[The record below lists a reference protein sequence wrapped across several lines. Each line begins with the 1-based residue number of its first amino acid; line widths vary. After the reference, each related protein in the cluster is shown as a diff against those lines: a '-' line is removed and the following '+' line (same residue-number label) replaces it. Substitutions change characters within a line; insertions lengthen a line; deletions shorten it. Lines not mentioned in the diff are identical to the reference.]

1 MHDRLFLSL
10 RFLGTKVYAVG
21 AMPHWGGWGGS
32 PAIARSP
39 DRPPLIKVNIE
50 FSGDRY
56 YNAIKCRI
64 AFV

>member
-1 MHDRLFLSL
+1 
-10 RFLGTKVYAVG
+10 
-21 AMPHWGGWGGS
+21 MPHWGGWGGS